1 MYNMKKLL
9 ILVVM
14 LSIFASCGKKGGKTA
29 TSAADSLESVVRMK
43 DSLIN
48 EAFISINDI
57 AATLNQIAEREKL
70 ITKQTA
76 GELNKTT
83 RVQISENLEAI
94 NQLLEQNR
102 TRIAALQGSSEKL
115 KQANIQIDGL
125 QKLVA
130 SLQEQQSEKDVQ
142 IESLVQQV
150 KALNIQVSDLQVSVQ
165 NLRDEKEGLK
175 HEVAI
180 QSEEINT
187 VFYIIGSEKSLISKE
202 IVDKKGFIGRTRV
215 VGDNPDLTDFTQADK
230 RLLER
235 IPVSGKKARIVSNHP
250 ENSYMLVMS
259 DKNTVDELVIT
270 NKDEFWKNSNIL
282 IIAHK

>member
-1 MYNMKKLL
+1 MKKILALAVLL
-9 ILVVM
+9 TTFV
-14 LSIFASCGKKGGKTA
+14 SCGKKDGGGTVPR
-29 TSAADSLESVVRMK
+29 SAKDSLETVIRVK

-48 EAFISINDI
+48 EAFININDI
-57 AATLNQIAEREKL
+57 ASTLNQIAEREKL

-94 NQLLEQNR
+94 NQLLLQNR
-102 TRIAALQGSSEKL
+102 ARIAGLQASSDKL
-115 KQANIQIDGL
+115 KKANVQIDGL

-130 SLQEQQSEKDVQ
+130 SLQEQQSAKDLQ
-142 IESLVQQV
+142 IESLTKQV
-150 KALNIQVSDLQVSVQ
+150 KALNIKVSDLQVTVQ
-165 NLRDEKEGLK
+165 NLRDEKSGLQ

-187 VFYIIGSEKSLISKE
+187 VYYIVGAEKSLISKE
-202 IVDKKGFIGRTRV
+202 IIDKKGFIGRTRV
-215 VGDNPDLTDFTQADK
+215 IGDNADLSDFTQADK

-235 IPVSGKKARIVSNHP
+235 VEVGGKKTRVVSSHP

-282 IIAHK
+282 IISHK